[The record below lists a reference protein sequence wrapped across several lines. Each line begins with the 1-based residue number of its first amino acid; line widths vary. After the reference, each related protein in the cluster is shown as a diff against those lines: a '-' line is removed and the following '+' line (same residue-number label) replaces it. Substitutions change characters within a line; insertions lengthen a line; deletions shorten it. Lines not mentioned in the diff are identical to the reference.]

1 LIGCTIII
9 ADANRQNFILK
20 FKDLQDLLKMQEQ
33 LTKLKI
39 VKELNIDSFSAKYAK
54 ISIDFAE
61 KPLEVFDLIK
71 KLGFKV
77 TREQNY
83 VIIENR

>member
-1 LIGCTIII
+1 MHYNNSKE
-9 ADANRQNFILK
+9 DANRQSFIIK
-20 FKDLQDLLKMQEQ
+20 FKDLQDLLEMQEQ
-33 LTKLKI
+33 LAKLKI
-39 VKELNIDSFSAKYAK
+39 VKELKIDSFSAKYAK

-71 KLGFKV
+71 DLGFKV